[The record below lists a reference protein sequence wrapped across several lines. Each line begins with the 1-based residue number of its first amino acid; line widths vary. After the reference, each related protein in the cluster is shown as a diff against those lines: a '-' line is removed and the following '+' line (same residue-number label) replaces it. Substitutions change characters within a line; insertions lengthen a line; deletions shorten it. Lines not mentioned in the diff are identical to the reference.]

1 MDRNEFYTEE
11 MEYKIV
17 ITKKKKFF
25 SSLSEF
31 GQYNCTIE
39 FYNNLNLPILIVNC
53 TELELYM
60 CIQRLAEFNANI
72 GMVNDDILS
81 IIEFNST
88 GIMDNYI
95 FVVATKDIN
104 IYPDY
109 PTDQDLILSLSIY
122 SSYMNNRALRLYF
135 EMSYSFLDVL
145 IYNIYLILEDLPYLD
160 AMNDKGFEMIFREEL
175 QNNG

>member
-109 PTDQDLILSLSIY
+109 PTDQDLIL
-122 SSYMNNRALRLYF
+122 RLYF